1 MKRRAFLSRLA
12 PALGAPFMLAGIP
25 MRAHARSPRLDALTA
40 ALAATDRVLVLVQLS
55 GGNDGLNMVVPVDQ
69 FGAYQ
74 AARANIALPERSL
87 LPLRTGLGLHP
98 IMTDLHAL
106 HGEGRLVTIQNV
118 SYPNPNQS
126 HFRATDIWMSG
137 SDYNEYLASGWIG
150 RALDVSFPGY
160 PDGYPNAAM
169 PDPPAIQIGAVLS
182 LLMQGPAELMGIAI
196 QDPQSFYDLVNG
208 KFGGGD
214 DTPPNT
220 PAGRELTYI
229 RQVQAESQAYSTV
242 IKQAADAARN
252 LATYPTPDTNDRAP
266 LSEQLKIVARLV
278 AGGLKTRV
286 YIVTLGGF
294 DTHDNQVDASD
305 ATIGSHATL
314 LRRLSQAIGAFQND
328 LALLGIADRVVGMT
342 FSEFGR
348 RVTSNTGRGT
358 DHGTAAPMFVFG
370 SMVQPGVLGANPDL
384 ANLDKNN
391 LRMEFDYRQIYA
403 SLLRQWFGLGAGD
416 STAVLGGSFTEL
428 PIIRS
433 GATGVDATVAL
444 DFSLAQNHPN
454 PFTDATAITW
464 TQSHDAEVHLAV
476 YDARGREVATL
487 VHTRHAAGEHT
498 LRFAAD
504 GLPAGTYALRLRAG
518 RTQAVRMMTRVR

>member
-12 PALGAPFMLAGIP
+12 PALGTPFVLGGIS
-25 MRAHARSPRLDALTA
+25 MRAYARSPRLDALTA
-40 ALAATDRVLVLVQLS
+40 ALSATDRVLVLVQLS
-55 GGNDGLNMVVPVDQ
+55 GGNDGLNMVVPIDQ
-69 FGAYQ
+69 YAAYQ
-74 AARANIALPERSL
+74 AARANIALPEQSL

-137 SDYNEYLASGWIG
+137 SAFNEYLSSGWIG

-196 QDPQSFYDLVNG
+196 QDPQTFYDLVNG

-266 LSEQLKIVARLV
+266 LSEQLKIVARLI

-286 YIVTLGGF
+286 YIVNLGGF

-305 ATIGSHATL
+305 TKVGSHATL
-314 LRRLSQAIGAFQND
+314 LRRLSQSIAAFQRD
-328 LALLGIADRVVGMT
+328 LALLGIEDRVVGMT

-348 RVTSNTGRGT
+348 RVTSNSGRGT

-370 SMVQPGVLGANPDL
+370 SMVQSGVLGANPDL
-384 ANLDKNN
+384 SNLDRNN

-403 SLLRQWFGLGAGD
+403 SLHRQWFGFGTGD

-428 PIIRS
+428 PIIRGS
-433 GATGVDATVAL
+433 ATGVEASTADG
-444 DFSLAQNHPN
+444 FSLAQNHPN
-454 PFTDATAITW
+454 PFTHETTIQWSQTAEA
-464 TQSHDAEVHLAV
+464 DVHLAV
-476 YDARGREVATL
+476 YDTRGREVATI
-487 VHTRHAAGEHT
+487 VQARRGAGTHTAQLAS
-498 LRFAAD
+498 A
-504 GLPAGTYALRLRAG
+504 GLPAGTYILRLRAG
-518 RTQAVRMMTRVR
+518 RAQAVRMMTRVH